1 MLLRGRTSKR
11 KVRGVRR
18 HTGLLFVLPAIIV
31 LGMLIVYP
39 IAYTGLL
46 SVTDAAGNFVGWKN
60 FQTIA
65 KSRTTMT
72 AVWNTAYYVGGSI
85 VFQIVLGTLVGILL
99 NQKFPGRGFVRSLTL
114 IPWVIPGIVA
124 ATTWAWMF
132 HTEFGII
139 NYMLTSS
146 GLSDKPIGWLTDRN
160 TVMPALIAI
169 NVWKLFP
176 FVAVMV
182 LAGLQTV
189 PEELYESARVDG
201 ATFWQE
207 VRYVMLPQ
215 IRPVL
220 VAITML
226 LLIWG
231 LNAITIIY
239 TITKGGPAN
248 RTLITPIQIFR
259 IAFESFQLN
268 QAAALS
274 VMFFAFTIVFVIA
287 YIRLFATAPEERG
300 T

>member
-1 MLLRGRTSKR
+1 VSSRY
-11 KVRGVRR
+11 
-18 HTGLLFVLPAIIV
+18 TGLWFVLPAIIV

-39 IAYTGLL
+39 VVYTGIL
-46 SVTDAAGNFVGWKN
+46 SVTDNAGHFVGTKN
-60 FQTIA
+60 FERIIRSRVTIQ
-65 KSRTTMT
+65 
-72 AVWNTAYYVGGSI
+72 AVWNTAYYVLGSI
-85 VFQIVLGTLVGILL
+85 VAQIVLGTLVGILL
-99 NQKFPGRGFVRSLTL
+99 NQKFPGRGVVRAMTL

-139 NYMLTSS
+139 NYMLTST
-146 GLSDKPIGWLTDRN
+146 GISDKPIGWLTDRN
-160 TVMPALIAI
+160 MVMPALIAI

-176 FVAVMV
+176 FVAIMV

-189 PEELYESARVDG
+189 SEELYESARVDG

-207 VRYVMLPQ
+207 AWYVMIPQ

-220 VAITML
+220 VSITLL

-239 TITKGGPAN
+239 AITKGGPAN
-248 RTLITPIQIFR
+248 RTLIIPIQIFR

-274 VMFFAFTIVFVIA
+274 VMFFAFTIVFVII
-287 YIRLFATAPEERG
+287 YIKVFATAPEERG
-300 T
+300 

>member
-1 MLLRGRTSKR
+1 M
-11 KVRGVRR
+11 RR
-18 HTGLLFVLPAIIV
+18 QQGFLFILPAIIV
-31 LGMLIVYP
+31 LALLIVYP

-46 SVTDAAGNFVGWKN
+46 SVTNEQGEYVGLANYAAVTG
-60 FQTIA
+60 A
-65 KSRTTMT
+65 KVTRT
-72 AVWNTAYYVGGSI
+72 AVTNTIYYVGVSI

-99 NQKFPGRGFVRSLTL
+99 NQNFRGRGIVRSLTL

-139 NYMLTSS
+139 NYMLTSTHVV
-146 GLSDKPIGWLTDRN
+146 DAPVGWLTDRN

-176 FVAVMV
+176 FVGIMV
-182 LAGLQTV
+182 LAALQTV
-189 PEELYESARVDG
+189 PNDLYESARMDG
-201 ATFWQE
+201 AGFWQE
-207 VRYVMLPQ
+207 VRFVMLPQ

-220 VAITML
+220 VAITL
-226 LLIWG
+226 LLVIWG

-239 TITKGGPAN
+239 TITRGGPAN

-259 IAFESFQLN
+259 YAFELFQFN

-274 VMFFAFTIVFVIA
+274 VMFFAVTVVFVA
-287 YIRLFATAPEERG
+287 LYIKVFATLPEERLP
-300 T
+300 

>member
-1 MLLRGRTSKR
+1 M
-11 KVRGVRR
+11 RR
-18 HTGLLFVLPAIIV
+18 NTGLLFVLPALIV
-31 LGMLIVYP
+31 LALLIVYP
-39 IAYTGLL
+39 VFYTGVL
-46 SVTDAAGNFVGWKN
+46 SVEGQDGSFIGLENYSRMAGARLTNV
-60 FQTIA
+60 
-65 KSRTTMT
+65 
-72 AVWNTAYYVGGSI
+72 AVWNTLYYVGISI
-85 VFQIVLGTLVGILL
+85 VGQIVLGTLIGVLL
-99 NQKFPGRGFVRSLTL
+99 NQQFRGRGVVRALTL

-139 NYMLTSS
+139 NYMITSA
-146 GLSDKPIGWLTDRN
+146 GLADAPIGWLTNRD

-189 PEELYESARVDG
+189 PMELYESARVDG

-207 VRYVMLPQ
+207 VWHVMVPS

-220 VAITML
+220 VAITLL

-239 TITKGGPAN
+239 TITRGGPAN

-259 IAFESFQLN
+259 TAFESFQLN

-274 VMFFAFTIVFVIA
+274 VMFLAFTIVFVII
-287 YIRLFATAPEERG
+287 YIRLFAAAPEERG

>member
-1 MLLRGRTSKR
+1 
-11 KVRGVRR
+11 VRR
-18 HTGLLFVLPAIIV
+18 HTGLFFVLPALIV
-31 LGMLIVYP
+31 LGMLIIYP
-39 IAYTGLL
+39 VFYTAVMSVQGQDGSYIGL
-46 SVTDAAGNFVGWKN
+46 DNY
-60 FQTIA
+60 
-65 KSRTTMT
+65 SRMVNARITNQ
-72 AVWNTAYYVGGSI
+72 AVWNTLYYVGISI
-85 VFQIVLGTLVGILL
+85 IFQIVLGTLVGILL
-99 NQKFPGRGFVRSLTL
+99 NQQFRGRGLIRALTL

-146 GLSDKPIGWLTDRN
+146 HVVAEPIGWLTNRD

-189 PEELYESARVDG
+189 PAELYESARVDG

-207 VRYVMLPQ
+207 VWHVMVPS

-220 VAITML
+220 VAITLL

-259 IAFESFQLN
+259 TAFESFQLN

-274 VMFFAFTIVFVIA
+274 MMFLAFTIVFVII
-287 YIRLFATAPEERG
+287 YIRVFAAAPEERG
-300 T
+300 A